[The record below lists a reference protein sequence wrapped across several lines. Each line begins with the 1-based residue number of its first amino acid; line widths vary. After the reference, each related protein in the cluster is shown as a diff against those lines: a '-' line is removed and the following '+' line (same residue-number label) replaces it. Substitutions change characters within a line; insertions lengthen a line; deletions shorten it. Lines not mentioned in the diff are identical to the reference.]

1 MKNIFD
7 AVKGGNF
14 NEISQGLNAALGG
27 KLDTVMKNAGGL
39 MGQQSS
45 PAQKGYA
52 TSGQASSGQAP
63 SGSSLGG
70 VGGLL
75 GATAVGGVLGV
86 LFGGKKSAKKMA
98 KKAVL
103 VGGTAAAGAL
113 AWKFYQ
119 KWAEGKN
126 NPVTPPAGGG
136 YASPTG
142 YGAGQFGDAPQQQPA
157 QVTQQAQSASPESGL
172 AIEDTTALI
181 LLEAMVFAA
190 RADGHIDAEEQAYI
204 ENAVESLFPDKEM
217 ATVLHDLL
225 SKPIDPNSLAS
236 KVQNAEEAA
245 DLYRL
250 SCAAITVDSFME
262 RSYLDGLAKALGL
275 DEAQKTTLEHEAAAV
290 RESMEQ

>member
-7 AVKGGNF
+7 AVKGANF
-14 NEISQGLNAALGG
+14 NEVSKGLNSALGG
-27 KLDTVMKNAGGL
+27 KLDTVMQNAGSL
-39 MGQQSS
+39 MGQ
-45 PAQKGYA
+45 KGA
-52 TSGQASSGQAP
+52 APSQGGSVGAP
-63 SGSSLGG
+63 SGQSSFNTASLGG

-75 GATAVGGVLGV
+75 GATAVGGVLGA

-98 KKAVL
+98 KNAVL

-126 NPVTPPAGGG
+126 GQNVGTAYQGGQT
-136 YASPTG
+136 SSV
-142 YGAGQFGDAPQQQPA
+142 GQFGDAPPVQA
-157 QVTQQAQSASPESGL
+157 TQATQSASQQAARTTPSMG
-172 AIEDTTALI
+172 IEDTTALL

-204 ENAVESLFPDKEM
+204 QNAVESLFPDKEM
-217 ATVLHDLL
+217 ATVLQELL
-225 SKPIDPNSLAS
+225 TKPIDPHSLAN

-250 SCAAITVDSFME
+250 SCAAINVDSFME
-262 RSYLDGLAKALGL
+262 RSYLDGLAKALQLSEG
-275 DEAQKTTLEHEAAAV
+275 QKSTLENEAAAV
-290 RESMEQ
+290 RESMGQ